1 MMRRFVRSTIANA
14 TVTSGDSVA
23 LIVDP
28 ILLAAAALQPYEE
41 VELVHHATGER
52 FTTFVQ
58 AGTEGSGE
66 VRVHRIR
73 TGDVVTILS
82 WGGLHDGQPLEHRVT
97 VVTVDAANTV
107 VAVEQT
113 GAS

>member
-1 MMRRFVRSTIANA
+1 
-14 TVTSGDSVA
+14 
-23 LIVDP
+23 
-28 ILLAAAALQPYEE
+28 

-73 TGDVVTILS
+73 AGDVVTILS
-82 WGGLHDGQPLEHRVT
+82 WAWLHDGQTLGHRVT
-97 VVTVDAANTV
+97 IVTVDASNTV
-107 VAVEQT
+107 VSLDV
-113 GAS
+113 S